1 MNFGYYPYQ
10 NNSYQNNP
18 YQQQMMQM
26 QQQNNNGNFIHVPS
40 EEAARAYSVAPGG
53 SATFIND
60 NAPYCYT
67 KTVGFSQFDTPV
79 FRKFRLVEE
88 TSDEQ
93 KQPAVNQQE
102 TSPIITTEALLN
114 EVNALK
120 TRVETLENKFKEPI
134 IQSSN
139 EPTNERGA
147 KNEPSNK
154 QRR

>member
-10 NNSYQNNP
+10 NNNP
-18 YQQQMMQM
+18 YQQQFMQI

-88 TSDEQ
+88 TSEEQ
-93 KQPAVNQQE
+93 KQAAPVQE
-102 TSPIITTEALLN
+102 NLQPGITTDFLSGEIDTLR
-114 EVNALK
+114 
-120 TRVETLENKFKEPI
+120 TRVEALEERLKEPV
-134 IQSSN
+134 IQPQIN
-139 EPTNERGA
+139 ERQNERGA
-147 KNEPSNK
+147 KNEPSK

>member
-10 NNSYQNNP
+10 NNNP
-18 YQQQMMQM
+18 YQQQFMQI

-88 TSDEQ
+88 TSEEQ
-93 KQPAVNQQE
+93 KQAAPVQE
-102 TSPIITTEALLN
+102 NIQPSITTDFLSGEIDTLR
-114 EVNALK
+114 
-120 TRVETLENKFKEPI
+120 TRVEALEERLKEPV
-134 IQSSN
+134 IQPQSN
-139 EPTNERGA
+139 ERQNERGA
-147 KNEPSNK
+147 KNEPSK